1 MAATIAKTIVT
12 TQASQKS
19 VVPGWDVPYEASL
32 ATLWSAV
39 DQSLVIVLGCVPPL
53 YGFMAPLV
61 HSLGSYISSGLSSS
75 VWSRRSHKTS
85 GKAGSL
91 EEAGSG
97 HGADPTLGVNLAE
110 TGFDGNPKR
119 PVVLGPGAA
128 MEEEL
133 LRETIIDHSRG
144 GTL

>member
-53 YGFMAPLV
+53 YGFIAPLV
-61 HSLGSYISSGLSSS
+61 HSN
-75 VWSRRSHKTS
+75 
-85 GKAGSL
+85 AGSM
-91 EEAGSG
+91 EETGSG
-97 HGADPTLGVNLAE
+97 HGTGPTFGLNLAE
-110 TGFDGNPKR
+110 TGFDGNSKR

-133 LRETIIDHSRG
+133 LRETTIDRSRG